1 MTDIRRA
8 NLDDAT
14 GIADVVYD
22 VWRRTLL
29 DGMCRTH
36 VQDERFAL
44 WVAEEHGD
52 VVGFV
57 SAFLTTSRRGERRWE
72 IDLVAVRPDSQKR
85 GLGPR
90 LIAAACEDGRKHQVA
105 LARALIRVDNL
116 PSQRAFEKVGFAT
129 DGEVYRR
136 LLWRPETGG
145 VPERAVGIPV
155 DTLIY
160 RGLWIE
166 GLEDMTPDEQRAVVG
181 AARTRIAW
189 EARFSAGA
197 LIPTSKKHLLAADR
211 WKQRIGHREYHWFV
225 RSIPDEVGEGRSYE
239 AREAGSSSESRAP
252 KT

>member
-8 NLDDAT
+8 RPDDAA
-14 GIADVVYD
+14 GIDEVVYS
-22 VWRRTLL
+22 VWRQTLL
-29 DGMCRTH
+29 DGMCRSH
-36 VQDERFAL
+36 VQDETCAL
-44 WVAEEHGD
+44 WVAEERGD

-72 IDLVAVRPDSQKR
+72 IDLVAVRPDSQGR

-105 LARALIRVDNL
+105 LARALIRVDNV

-145 VPERAVGIPV
+145 VPERTVGIPV

-160 RGLWIE
+160 RGLWVE
-166 GLEDMTPDEQRAVVG
+166 GLEDMTPDDQHAVVS
-181 AARTRIAW
+181 AARSRIAW

-197 LIPTSKKHLLAADR
+197 LIPTSKKHRLAADR
-211 WKQRIGHREYHWFV
+211 WKQAMKHNEYHWFV
-225 RSIPDEVGEGRSYE
+225 KPMLDGICEGRNCVSV
-239 AREAGSSSESRAP
+239 
-252 KT
+252 

>member
-1 MTDIRRA
+1 MPDIRRA
-8 NLDDAT
+8 NLDDAA
-14 GIADVVYD
+14 GIAEVIYD
-22 VWRRTLL
+22 VWRQTLL
-29 DGMCRTH
+29 DGMCRAH
-36 VQDERFAL
+36 VQDATCAL
-44 WVAEEHGD
+44 WVAEERDD

-72 IDLVAVRPDSQKR
+72 IDLVAVRPDSQGR

-105 LARALIRVDNL
+105 LARALIRVDNV

-145 VPERAVGIPV
+145 VPERTVGIPV

-160 RGLWIE
+160 RGLWVE
-166 GLEDMTPDEQRAVVG
+166 GLEDMTPDEQHAVVS
-181 AARTRIAW
+181 AARSRIAW

-197 LIPTSKKHLLAADR
+197 LIPTSKKHRLAADR
-211 WKQRIGHREYHWFV
+211 WKQAMKHNEYHWFV
-225 RSIPDEVGEGRSYE
+225 KPMLDGICEGRNCVSV
-239 AREAGSSSESRAP
+239 
-252 KT
+252 